1 MDRLPVQGD
10 ELFPL
15 GNDDDGCACNNDN
28 NKVISSG
35 VYDRRPRGL
44 TIGSLASLQSARADG
59 DGLLD
64 GLGGLGTVVGQ
75 VEHDL
80 RFLDLGVVHGNPST
94 LRQKVVDEVDGGRLS
109 GVTSVSL
116 EGESEDSDLLAG
128 DGVEQGVDD
137 LFGEPVL
144 LVVVG
149 LDDGVPVSSDL
160 LEVELRWER
169 RMMMSISQPVGICQ
183 PVLRLTDRAR

>member
-1 MDRLPVQGD
+1 MLRRR
-10 ELFPL
+10 
-15 GNDDDGCACNNDN
+15 
-28 NKVISSG
+28 
-35 VYDRRPRGL
+35 YDRRPRKP
-44 TIGSLASLQSARADG
+44 TIGSLAGLQSARADG

-80 RFLDLGVVHGNPST
+80 RFLDLGVVHGDPST

-109 GVTSVSL
+109 GVTSVGL
-116 EGESEDSDLLAG
+116 EGESEDGDLLAG

-160 LEVELRWER
+160 LEVELRTR
-169 RMMMSISQPVGICQ
+169 GDGGIMLSVSDVSQIYVVGINS
-183 PVLRLTDRAR
+183 PIGRGRPS